1 LFRYLLQFYLN
12 FGPKTPHCFLT
23 HSALHLLKTFELF
36 NYAFNVFVSIVSGK
50 HGRYELFNMLFCR
63 SNPTKTIRFNT
74 GSKLVVLSAP
84 HSLVLSKSHQ
94 QRLNNKSEKNPPTKP
109 LLPILNHNNSY
120 NHYHYQ

>member
-1 LFRYLLQFYLN
+1 MFRYLLQFYLN

-50 HGRYELFNMLFCR
+50 HGRHELFNMLFCR
-63 SNPTKTIRFNT
+63 SNPTKTTRFT
-74 GSKLVVLSAP
+74 ASKLVVLSAP